1 MKLFRIFLPVC
12 CCLAVWFSL
21 SSCRNSGNPDVS
33 DVSIPFQS
41 YAFYKDFSDLDT
53 NHLQSGITKLKTQY
67 PEFLDIYLD
76 QLSGI
81 STKGNYTDTS
91 HLLSFL
97 THPDFKALF
106 QTVAE
111 KFPDTKAQDAA
122 LKKMLQHIRY
132 YDSSIV
138 LPEKVYY
145 YAAGLNYAATLLPGN
160 TLGIGLD
167 MFLGR
172 DFPPYEQVNIP
183 YYLTI
188 RNTPENIPIA
198 AAQVIYENK
207 YPFSFEDQNLL
218 QLMIAKGKEAFFL
231 KKILPGSQEALFF
244 LFTEEQMQWCEKNE
258 VLIYNYFLQNDLL
271 YETNGQKI
279 YRYLNDAPTSTG
291 MPPESPGNT
300 AVYIGYKIV
309 QSYARNTGKSLKE
322 ILEENDARAI
332 LDAAGYKPR

>member
-1 MKLFRIFLPVC
+1 M
-12 CCLAVWFSL
+12 
-21 SSCRNSGNPDVS
+21 SSCRNSGNPSVES
-33 DVSIPFQS
+33 INIPFQS
-41 YAFYKDFSDLDT
+41 FNFYKDFSALDT
-53 NHLQSGITKLKTQY
+53 NHLQSGIVALKAQY
-67 PEFLDIYLD
+67 PDFLDIYLD

-81 STKGNYTDTS
+81 NTRGNYVDTTA
-91 HLLSFL
+91 LLGFL

-106 QTVAE
+106 QTVQQ

-132 YDSSIV
+132 FDSSIV

-145 YAAGLNYAATLLPGN
+145 YAAGLNYAATLLPEN
-160 TLGIGLD
+160 CLGIGLD

-198 AAQVIYENK
+198 AAQVIYDNQ
-207 YPFSFEDQNLL
+207 YPFSFEDKNLL
-218 QLMIAKGKEAFFL
+218 QLMIAKGKQAFFL
-231 KKILPGSQEALFF
+231 KNILPDAPESLFF
-244 LFTEEQMQWCEKNE
+244 LFSKEQMQWCEKNE
-258 VLIYNYFLQNDLL
+258 ALIYNYFLQNNLL

-300 AVYIGYKIV
+300 ASFIGYKIV
-309 QSYARNTGKSLKE
+309 ESYARKSGKTLKE
-322 ILEENDARAI
+322 IMEENDARKI
-332 LDAAGYKPR
+332 LDGAGYKPR